1 MRVGREAFSHS
12 RVFETAEGKLTRING
27 FDMSERLAADRTK
40 GECLE
45 PCDCLGAI
53 YGCASGSGTR
63 RFVRRKA
70 EQGWW
75 RNPIA

>member
-1 MRVGREAFSHS
+1 MRVGLEVFSH
-12 RVFETAEGKLTRING
+12 GLTRING
-27 FDMSERLAADRTK
+27 FDKSERLAADRTK

-45 PCDCLGAI
+45 PCDPGA
-53 YGCASGSGTR
+53 R
-63 RFVRRKA
+63 RYVRRKA